1 MLVSSTKDNIKKTAD
16 EKYTIESVD
25 LVTVNRRGHLLYRAH
40 RLIFKMNTNQAIKS
54 ITDASSVCHI

>member
-25 LVTVNRRGHLLYRAH
+25 LVTVIIIIIITIIWVKQVWD
-40 RLIFKMNTNQAIKS
+40 IFYIER
-54 ITDASSVCHI
+54 ID